1 MSGVRHKPK
10 KVGRPQKLSEHD
22 VRDIAKRYGKGE
34 MLTSLAREYEV
45 RPETLSRRL
54 SGKIQPKIA
63 KSNFSDWEFGELR
76 DAREFLKT
84 AVDAMASTS
93 SPSKEQA
100 CWKLID
106 LLKEELLRRDPDFQ
120 TWY

>member
-1 MSGVRHKPK
+1 MSGLRQRARKA
-10 KVGRPQKLSEHD
+10 GRPQKLSEED

-54 SGKIQPKIA
+54 RGKRQPKIT

-76 DAREFLKT
+76 EAREALKA
-84 AVDAMASTS
+84 AVDAMASTWNL
-93 SPSKEQA
+93 SKEQA

-106 LLKEELLRRDPDFQ
+106 VLKEELLRRDPDFR